1 MCTRILHF
9 VSLIWFHPQKM
20 GETISVKFFKNS
32 LIIFCMSSWRSVSS
46 KKGKMNQIPRLHHG
60 WMQCGDGLI
69 QSGRWYIMA
78 SSKYSQGI
86 VDASWILQLLQM
98 ITVLL
103 ENSVPYPPISFHSYG
118 KSQDFQWTE
127 EDFQMLKGR
136 FLSVPINTQ
145 TIFFSL
151 LSKLMHLKLD

>member
-1 MCTRILHF
+1 
-9 VSLIWFHPQKM
+9 
-20 GETISVKFFKNS
+20 
-32 LIIFCMSSWRSVSS
+32 
-46 KKGKMNQIPRLHHG
+46 
-60 WMQCGDGLI
+60 
-69 QSGRWYIMA
+69 MA

-118 KSQDFQWTE
+118 KSQDFQCTE
-127 EDFQMLKGR
+127 EDLFKGR